1 MSSTSTTAPVAPAP
15 ERADPRRTRRPWGP
29 PAAAVAY
36 LVLLVTLVVGGGR
49 PEKPAA
55 GLPDAGPVTGW
66 GLPLARLLADGAAVA
81 TVGLLLAGAVLLAN
95 REGQLR
101 GSAFLGVRLAGTAAA
116 AWASAALVQTLLTL
130 SDVFGQPPLEA
141 LSGSALHEFLTVLPQ
156 GRALVVQVA
165 LACLVAVL
173 ARFTTSVRG
182 ALLVLALAVGAVT
195 PPLLTGH
202 AAGAGNHML
211 AVSSL
216 VVHVVAA
223 VLWAGGLAALLW
235 VWRRTT
241 TGAPLVLAVPRYSRI
256 AIWAAVAVGAS
267 GVVSAWLRLGSVEA
281 VLSSQ
286 YGGLVLWKA
295 AGFALL
301 VAFGARMRLA
311 VLPRLADSRDAF
323 ARLAA
328 VEVLVMAG
336 LVGLAVALA
345 RTPTPIPTDTA
356 PATASLLRSILGF
369 DPPPAPTP
377 LRYLTEYQVDGFFL
391 TFVILAGALYAVGV
405 RTMHRRGDG
414 WPVGRTVSWYA
425 GLAVVLY
432 CTCGGLAAYS
442 HLLFSAH
449 MMSHM
454 VLSMVAPI
462 FLVLGAPVTL
472 ALRTLPNGRTPEERG
487 PRQALLAALHS
498 RPVSFF
504 THPLVAGG
512 IFVGSLFA
520 LYFTP
525 LFGYLMGNHALG
537 HTLMA
542 AHFLAAGSLF
552 FYVLVGI
559 DPSPRKLPYLARIGV
574 LFAAMPFHAFFS
586 IAVMSTTSLLA
597 ADYYEELGD
606 PYGRGLLDDQHLGG
620 GLGWGLGEVP
630 IAIVLIAVFVAWTRA
645 DEREARRTDRA
656 ADRAS
661 ARGEEDELAAYNA
674 WLRQMNERGKR

>member
-1 MSSTSTTAPVAPAP
+1 MTQLEAPAP
-15 ERADPRRTRRPWGP
+15 PAADRPDPRRTRRPWGP

-49 PEKPAA
+49 PEKAA
-55 GLPDAGPVTGW
+55 PGLPDAGPVTGW
-66 GLPLARLLADGAAVA
+66 GLPVARLLADGAAIA

-101 GSAFLGVRLAGTAAA
+101 GSAFLGVRLAGTAAL
-116 AWASAALVQTLLTL
+116 AWAGAALVQTVLTL
-130 SDVFGQPPLEA
+130 SDVFGRPPQDA
-141 LSGSALHEFLTVLPQ
+141 LSGSALREFLTVLPQ
-156 GRALVVQVA
+156 GRALVTQVV
-165 LACLVAVL
+165 LACVVAVL
-173 ARFTTSVRG
+173 ARLTTSVRG
-182 ALLVLALAVGAVT
+182 ALALLAVAVAAVT

-211 AVSSL
+211 AISAL
-216 VVHVVAA
+216 VVHVVAS
-223 VLWAGGLAALLW
+223 VLWVGGLGALLW
-235 VWRRTT
+235 VWRRTA
-241 TGAPLVLAVPRYSRI
+241 TGAPLVAAVPRYSRL
-256 AIWAAVAVGAS
+256 ALWAAVAVGGS
-267 GVVSAWLRLGSVEA
+267 GLVSAWLRLGSVDA
-281 VLSSQ
+281 ALSSA
-286 YGGLVLWKA
+286 YGGLVLEKA

-301 VAFGARMRLA
+301 VALGARMRLV
-311 VLPRLADSRDAF
+311 VLPRLAQSRAAF

-328 VEVLVMAG
+328 VEVLLMAA

-345 RTPTPIPTDTA
+345 RTPTPVPVDEGPSSA
-356 PATASLLRSILGF
+356 PLLRSLLGF

-391 TFVILAGALYAVGV
+391 TFVLLAGALYAVGL
-405 RTMHRRGDG
+405 RTLRHRGDP
-414 WPVGRTVSWYA
+414 WPVGRAVSWYV
-425 GLAVVLY
+425 GLAIVLY
-432 CTCGGLAAYS
+432 TTCGGLAAYS

-449 MMSHM
+449 MMGHM

-472 ALRTLPNGRTPEERG
+472 ALRTLPGGRTPEERG
-487 PRQALLAALHS
+487 PRQALLAVLHS
-498 RPVSFF
+498 PFVSFV
-504 THPLVAGG
+504 THPVVAGL

-525 LFGYLMGNHALG
+525 LFGFLMSNHALG

-559 DPSPRKLPYLARIGV
+559 DPAPRKLPYLARIGV

-656 ADRAS
+656 ADRAT

-674 WLRQMNERGKR
+674 WLKQMNERPRR